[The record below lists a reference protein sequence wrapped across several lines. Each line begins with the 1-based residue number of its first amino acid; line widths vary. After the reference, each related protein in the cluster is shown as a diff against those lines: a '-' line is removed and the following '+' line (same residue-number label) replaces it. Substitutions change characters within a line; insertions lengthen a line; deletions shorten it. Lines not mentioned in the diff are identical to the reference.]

1 MQNFPLRLA
10 APCRW
15 VSDSTDWLCIGLSK
29 AHDLGILALTARRA
43 HRCLSGSGPALTTA
57 SGNAETIDAIQP
69 PATPSADRG
78 RTACDC
84 PCLPS
89 GSKPTAA
96 LGVRK
101 ERDRPFPRRGARGER
116 GTLRAQGPCR
126 TNSNSAGCGITLEL
140 TGAQWHCAA
149 GRRLASTLRGAMPL
163 RVRVERRV
171 MRRPRRRARPRDTGA
186 NDQARA
192 SAPAA

>member
-126 TNSNSAGCGITLEL
+126 TNSNSAGCGITSEL
-140 TGAQWHCAA
+140 TGTQWHCATWRMLTC
-149 GRRLASTLRGAMPL
+149 GPCGAMPL

-171 MRRPRRRARPRDTGA
+171 MQERGQGARPRDTGTCIL
-186 NDQARA
+186 ARA